1 MRRLNPRVARAHS
14 LYLEC
19 RELNFVH
26 LEMAKDRGKKVEH
39 KIMPFVS
46 GWSYLPEPGGVLDQ
60 GVWTM
65 AMFEIFRAGENH
77 GVKEANL

>member
-1 MRRLNPRVARAHS
+1 MRRLNPRIARAFQ

-26 LEMAKDRGKKVEH
+26 MSLNKDKGKKVEH
-39 KIMPFVS
+39 KIIPFVS
-46 GWSYLPEPGGVLDQ
+46 GWSYLPESGGVLDQ

-65 AMFEIFRAGENH
+65 AMFETFRMAENV
-77 GVKEANL
+77 GVKEENL